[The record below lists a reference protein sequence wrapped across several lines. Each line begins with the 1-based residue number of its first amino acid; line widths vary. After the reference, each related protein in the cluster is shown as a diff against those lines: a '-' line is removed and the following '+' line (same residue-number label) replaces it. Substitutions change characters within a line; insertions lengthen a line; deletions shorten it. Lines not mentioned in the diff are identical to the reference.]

1 MNATNYCAEYIEA
14 TKKTPNFS
22 HSLREPNL
30 VNVHRAVKFRL
41 PDDGLLFGE
50 TINISIDFDL
60 LSKKFA
66 KYIGVVKLPYDS
78 VALEFPY
85 TVNHKELLIKSKA
98 ILLAE
103 NIGDK
108 IVFSCVVIIP
118 TNKQTILAED
128 RFIITIDSDLS
139 IEMLSGKDD
148 KRIAT
153 LSDQARAHHFC
164 NVILGFIAALEC
176 SNTVTVDRPAS
187 NMLNKKRI
195 NKGKQPFFSYKILTI
210 DTKRDSSK
218 SKIGNSSHNSPRVHL
233 RRGHIR
239 RLENKTVWVN
249 PCVVGDKSKGMVTK
263 DYRVI

>member
-1 MNATNYCAEYIEA
+1 MSNTNYCAEYIEA
-14 TKKTPNFS
+14 TKKTPDFS
-22 HSLREPNL
+22 HNLREANISN
-30 VNVHRAVKFRL
+30 VNRSVKFRL

-50 TINISIDFDL
+50 TINISIDFEL
-60 LSKKFA
+60 LSKKFS
-66 KYIGVVKLPYDS
+66 KYIGIVKLPYDS

-85 TVNHKELLIKSKA
+85 TVNYKDLLIKSKA

-108 IVFSCVVIIP
+108 IVFSCVVIMP
-118 TNKQTILAED
+118 ANKQTILAED

-139 IEMLSGKDD
+139 IEILSGTDD
-148 KRIAT
+148 KRVAT

-164 NVILGFIAALEC
+164 NVVLGFIAALEC
-176 SNTVTVDRPAS
+176 SNTTTIDRPAS

-195 NKGKQPFFSYKILTI
+195 SKGKQPFFSYKVLTI
-210 DTKRDSSK
+210 DTKRVGT
-218 SKIGNSSHNSPRVHL
+218 KIKGGVGSYNSPRVHL

-239 RLENKTVWVN
+239 RLPDKTVWVN

-263 DYRVI
+263 EYKVK